1 MSLRYGTNGMPI
13 RLPAAERRE
22 QLVDVALDVFARH
35 GYHETSM
42 NDVADAAGITKP
54 VLYQHFTSKR
64 ELYLALIDE
73 AGRRLLDAV
82 TKAHLEASDGRRRT
96 ELGFLTYFNWVHKDH
111 DAFQLLFGGGSR
123 RDPEFDAAAARYTA
137 LVADAIEPL
146 ITADIES
153 EHRRMLAHAIVGL
166 AEGVSRHLLRS
177 GDDFEPDVV
186 ARQVSD
192 LAWAGLRTAQR
203 R

>member
-1 MSLRYGTNGMPI
+1 MST
-13 RLPAAERRE
+13 RLPAAARRE
-22 QLVDVALDVFARH
+22 QLLEVAIHVFAHR

-54 VLYQHFTSKR
+54 VLYQHFVSKHQ
-64 ELYLALIDE
+64 LYLALIDE
-73 AGRRLLDAV
+73 AGRRLLEAV
-82 TKAHLEASDGRRRT
+82 TDARLETADGRRRT
-96 ELGFLTYFNWVHKDH
+96 ELGFLAYFNWVHRDH

-123 RDPEFDAAAARYTA
+123 RDPDFDRAAAKYTA

-146 ITADIES
+146 ITADVES
-153 EHRRMLAHAIVGL
+153 DHRRTLAHAIVGL
-166 AEGVSRHLLRS
+166 AEGVSRHLLRR
-177 GDDFEPDVV
+177 GGNFDPDLV

-192 LAWAGLRTAQR
+192 LAWAGLRSAQR

>member
-1 MSLRYGTNGMPI
+1 MTT
-13 RLPAAERRE
+13 RLPAAARRE
-22 QLVDVALDVFARH
+22 QLLEVALDVFAH
-35 GYHETSM
+35 NGYHETSM

-73 AGRRLLDAV
+73 AGRRLLEAI
-82 TKAHLEASDGRRRT
+82 TQARLESSDGRRRT
-96 ELGFLTYFNWVHKDH
+96 ELGFLVYFNWVSREH

-123 RDPEFDAAAARYTA
+123 RDPEFDRAAARYTA
-137 LVADAIEPL
+137 MVADAIEPL
-146 ITADIES
+146 ITADIEK

-166 AEGVSRHLLRS
+166 AEGVSRHLLRTGES
-177 GDDFEPDVV
+177 FDPDVV

-192 LAWAGLRTAQR
+192 LAWAGLRAAQR

>member
-1 MSLRYGTNGMPI
+1 MTA
-13 RLPAAERRE
+13 RLTAAARRE
-22 QLVDVALDVFARH
+22 QLLDVALDVFARH

-42 NDVADAAGITKP
+42 NGVADAAGITKP
-54 VLYQHFTSKR
+54 VLYQHFASKR

-73 AGRRLLDAV
+73 AGRRLLQAV
-82 TKAHLEASDGRRRT
+82 TDADLGSSDGRRRT
-96 ELGFLTYFNWVHKDH
+96 ELGFIAYFNWVHDDH

-123 RDPEFDAAAARYTA
+123 RDPEFDRAAARYTA

-177 GDDFEPDVV
+177 GNNFHPDVV

-192 LAWAGLRTAQR
+192 LAWAGLRAAQR
-203 R
+203 L